1 MVCLIM
7 TTVITHIR
15 PLRFGENIVTLSWK
29 KNLINAPLDYEPFF
43 QKAPIL
49 LAVILNKC
57 PGTHSSK
64 YSICFF
70 QNLLSLFAVNVEGQI
85 SSQVKPV
92 INLPGLT

>member
-43 QKAPIL
+43 QKAPIPS
-49 LAVILNKC
+49 AVILNKC

-70 QNLLSLFAVNVEGQI
+70 QNLLSLFAVNVEVQI